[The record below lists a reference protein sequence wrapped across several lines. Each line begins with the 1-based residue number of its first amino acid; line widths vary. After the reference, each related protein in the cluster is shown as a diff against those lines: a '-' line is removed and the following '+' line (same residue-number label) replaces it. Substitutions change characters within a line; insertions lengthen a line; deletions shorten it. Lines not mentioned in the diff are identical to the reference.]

1 MPKFDKPLSVE
12 ELDEIQQHCEAIVQD
27 DPRDSNLEQ
36 TTLRLLHENVE
47 LRQLLRAMQK
57 DESQKTIT
65 SLVDANNVL
74 NARIKELEIQVSDK
88 SREAA
93 LARADLAEK
102 NERVER
108 LETALT
114 TVMEAARTFTSTF
127 DSPEEQEAA
136 TERQVQSV
144 DGALSAIASN
154 TGELTARARLTIRN
168 GRVQIDAQLPK
179 DFVARA
185 VPRSKKEKAAR

>member
-1 MPKFDKPLSVE
+1 VPKFDKPLSGE

-36 TTLRLLHENVE
+36 TTLRLLHENTE
-47 LRQLLRAMQK
+47 LRQLLRAMQR
-57 DESQKTIT
+57 DEAQKTIT
-65 SLVDANNVL
+65 SLVDANNTL
-74 NARIKELEIQVSDK
+74 NARIKELEQLVSDK

-102 NERVER
+102 KERVER

-185 VPRSKKEKAAR
+185 VPRSKKNPR